1 MFVAKSDIQSAV
13 LSAVV
18 TRANGT
24 IENLGVLAK
33 YERVTKWKRVVN
45 FFNNFLK

>member
-1 MFVAKSDIQSAV
+1 MFVAKSDVKSAE
-13 LSAVV
+13 LSAVI

-33 YERVTKWKRVVN
+33 YEKTSKWKRVVN